1 MSYRTNMYPGMT
13 VEMGTAEIGCSRKL
27 FDGVFATGGIT
38 LSQVAV
44 MTGLEP
50 YQVQNWVKRGFVTS
64 PVKRMY
70 SKKQFARIVIINML
84 KESLQIEKICELI
97 KIISGVPEDESDDLI
112 SDEELYHHYV
122 DLLVSSE
129 IDILKGESVA
139 AAAMAAACACE
150 ERLPNSRATLAHIFE
165 VMIYAHAAV
174 LLRRKSDE
182 IFMTLQ
188 EGHKEKSI

>member
-1 MSYRTNMYPGMT
+1 MSTTYPGT
-13 VEMGTAEIGCSRKL
+13 TIEVLSLKKGSSRQL
-27 FDGVFATGGIT
+27 FDGIFAAGGIT
-38 LSQVAV
+38 LSQVSI

-50 YQVQNWVKRGFVTS
+50 HQIQNWVKRGFLTHPIDRV
-64 PVKRMY
+64 Y
-70 SKKQFARIVIINML
+70 SRKQFARIVIINML

-188 EGHKEKSI
+188 EGNKEKSI